1 MVGVLLLVATVGVIV
16 ISRREDRVVSGSGE

>member
-16 ISRREDRVVSGSGE
+16 ISRREDRVVSGRGE